1 MLCNVSDNC
10 VCVLIEQAAKNKR
23 CFLTLLFWDSF
34 DGWDHSPVLLT
45 CQVDAP
51 FGQRYWPLLKS
62 GIHCL
67 TMSSQC
73 HRLTHFGAN
82 WKLLCFIDPFAVSTL
97 VDLVVVHYLG
107 HYKQESRAVARKP
120 PDAAAVL
127 FGLKFADNIH
137 YKFKGQ
143 ASKARLHSSK
153 HTGIKQNLRQNGD
166 SRSFKVTCFGVS
178 GKAIRQ

>member
-51 FGQRYWPLLKS
+51 FGLPLQISWLFRPSSCQLLAAALFQWPLLKS
-62 GIHCL
+62 GMHCL

-73 HRLTHFGAN
+73 HPLTHFGAN

-107 HYKQESRAVARKP
+107 HYK
-120 PDAAAVL
+120 
-127 FGLKFADNIH
+127 KFWLIDWLTLIIH
-137 YKFKGQ
+137 IID
-143 ASKARLHSSK
+143 S
-153 HTGIKQNLRQNGD
+153 NDRQT
-166 SRSFKVTCFGVS
+166 VV
-178 GKAIRQ
+178 